1 MGEKASSEQ
10 FPNDWIAFFSEP
22 DQFLARKGILLEKEY
37 PSPLRLAL
45 WLEYFLTAGVK
56 PLEGLWARLPMEEQK
71 VLGVEILKC
80 YLFQPLFIR
89 MSPEGKSLKPTPTL
103 LLKKQ
108 GKILTVERG
117 TEPDGPD
124 GEVWFYYP
132 LVHNR
137 LWPGLLTLFQG
148 EILSFEEVF
157 KSLEPE
163 LTIAASSQLE
173 TIRKRAKTLRSLFS
187 KEPDEGVP
195 FPMTPNRPNQSE
207 KIGTFNV
214 EDDPAQV
221 PMDVRFSEGDKSAQ
235 PPASVPDI
243 SPVQPVKSQK
253 KKKKKPVP
261 DQMKLF

>member
-1 MGEKASSEQ
+1 MGEKVSSEQ
-10 FPNDWIAFFSEP
+10 FPDDWIAFFSDP
-22 DQFLARKGILLEKEY
+22 DQFLTKKGILLEKEY

-45 WLEYFLTAGVK
+45 WLEYFLTTGMGSLK
-56 PLEGLWARLPMEEQK
+56 KTWGRLSMEEQN
-71 VLGVEILKC
+71 VLGVKILKC

-89 MSPEGKSLKPTPTL
+89 MSPEGKSLKPTPPL

-117 TEPDGPD
+117 TKSDGPD

-132 LVHNR
+132 LVHHR

-157 KSLEPE
+157 KGLEPE

-173 TIRKRAKTLRSLFS
+173 TIRHRAETLRSLFRKVPS
-187 KEPDEGVP
+187 TAPSLIPEGQ
-195 FPMTPNRPNQSE
+195 M
-207 KIGTFNV
+207 GTEEAKTLMV
-214 EDDPAQV
+214 EDAPARV
-221 PMDVRFSEGDKSAQ
+221 PETANLTEGRKTGQAPSPGPDSSLDQ
-235 PPASVPDI
+235 PAPP
-243 SPVQPVKSQK
+243 KK
-253 KKKKKPVP
+253 KKKKKPAS

>member
-10 FPNDWIAFFSEP
+10 FPNDWIAFFSDP
-22 DQFLARKGILLEKEY
+22 DQFLTKKGILLEREY
-37 PSPLRLAL
+37 PPPLRLAL

-56 PLEGLWARLPMEEQK
+56 PLKGLWARLPMEEQN

-89 MSPEGKSLKPTPTL
+89 IFPEEKSLKPTPPL

-132 LVHNR
+132 LVHHR
-137 LWPGLLTLFQG
+137 LWPGLLTLFQQG
-148 EILSFEEVF
+148 EIFSFEEVA
-157 KSLEPE
+157 KGLEPE
-163 LTIAASSQLE
+163 LAIAASSHLE
-173 TIRKRAKTLRSLFS
+173 TIRQRAETLSSLFRKMPGAAPS
-187 KEPDEGVP
+187 LIPEGQ
-195 FPMTPNRPNQSE
+195 M
-207 KIGTFNV
+207 GTEETTTLMV
-214 EDDPAQV
+214 EDAPARV
-221 PMDVRFSEGDKSAQ
+221 PGTANLTEGRKTGQAPSPGPDSSLDQ
-235 PPASVPDI
+235 PAPP
-243 SPVQPVKSQK
+243 KK
-253 KKKKKPVP
+253 KKKKKPAL

>member
-10 FPNDWIAFFSEP
+10 SPIEWIAFFSDP
-22 DQFLARKGILLEKEY
+22 DQFLTRKGILLEKEY
-37 PSPLRLAL
+37 PPPLRLAL

-56 PLEGLWARLPMEEQK
+56 PLKGLWARLPMEEQK
-71 VLGVEILKC
+71 VLGMGILKC

-89 MSPEGKSLKPTPTL
+89 LSPEGKSLKPTPPL

-157 KSLEPE
+157 KSLESE

-173 TIRKRAKTLRSLFS
+173 TIRQRGETLASLFRDKPGAAPS
-187 KEPDEGVP
+187 LIPEGQ
-195 FPMTPNRPNQSE
+195 MGTE
-207 KIGTFNV
+207 KTTTLMV
-214 EDDPAQV
+214 DDAPAQV
-221 PMDVRFSEGDKSAQ
+221 PGTANLTEGGRTGLAPSPGPDSFLDQ
-235 PPASVPDI
+235 PAPP
-243 SPVQPVKSQK
+243 KK
-253 KKKKKPVP
+253 KKKKKPAP